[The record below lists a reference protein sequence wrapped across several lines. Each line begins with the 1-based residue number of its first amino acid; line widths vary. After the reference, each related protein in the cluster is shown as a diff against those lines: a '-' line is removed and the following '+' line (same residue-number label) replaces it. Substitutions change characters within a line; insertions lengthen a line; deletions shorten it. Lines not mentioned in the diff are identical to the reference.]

1 MQLRN
6 YQITA
11 KERAID
17 TYKLLDEIESL
28 VEEGKHVFGLTMIS
42 REDFFELTNK
52 LRASLPDE
60 MRRAN
65 RVNQES
71 ERIVGGAREA
81 AEQTVV
87 DAQSEAQR
95 VLDSARVQSEK
106 LIRDAEIKAQSHLQE
121 ADTLAHKSIAE
132 ARAQAH
138 HVTHEAKQA
147 AEKLISESSRR
158 AEHLVNDSEVMR
170 LATAQAR
177 EMVSSAEQDAK
188 DMRRGADEYAREEL
202 SRIER
207 VLTDT
212 IITVQRG
219 RNKLEQRTAAQ
230 DAGTTGPNRSGTAAE
245 MAAARR

>member
-1 MQLRN
+1 M
-6 YQITA
+6 
-11 KERAID
+11 
-17 TYKLLDEIESL
+17 
-28 VEEGKHVFGLTMIS
+28 FGLTMIS

-81 AEQTVV
+81 AEQTVFS
-87 DAQSEAQR
+87 AESEAQR
-95 VLDSARVQSEK
+95 IMDLATQQGEKVVRDSEK
-106 LIRDAEIKAQSHLQE
+106 IVRDAEIKAQGLLQD
-121 ADTLAHKSIAE
+121 ADILAHKNIAE

-138 HVTHEAKQA
+138 QVTHDAKQSS
-147 AEKLISESSRR
+147 EKIISESVRR
-158 AEHLVNDSEVMR
+158 AEHLVSDSEVMR

-177 EMVSSAEQDAK
+177 EMITSAEADAR
-188 DMRRGADEYAREEL
+188 DLRRGADEYAREEL

-219 RNKLEQRTAAQ
+219 RNKLEQRSALPETA
-230 DAGTTGPNRSGTAAE
+230 TTGANRNGTSSGDLAS
-245 MAAARR
+245 ARR